1 MHKWLARADSETI
14 GQAATLLFVTL
25 LRVEE
30 LSSLRR
36 QAKAVVDAL
45 DGGDVEDARSLLA
58 ATLERARELSEIGE
72 RLARLDR
79 RGP

>member
-1 MHKWLARADSETI
+1 MHKWLARADAETI

-30 LSSLRR
+30 LSALRR

-58 ATLERARELSEIGE
+58 AVLERARELSEIGE